1 MFNFDVHD
9 DVRLTHD
16 AAVEKDEVRTESG
29 RRPKPRASADL
40 TAHTVPRWKGYRAE
54 LVQPQQA

>member
-16 AAVEKDEVRTESG
+16 AAVEKDEASLQESPVSCFCCG
-29 RRPKPRASADL
+29 TTVLTRLSRISLTRA
-40 TAHTVPRWKGYRAE
+40 R
-54 LVQPQQA
+54 

>member
-16 AAVEKDEVRTESG
+16 AAVEKDEASRECAFSLFLCGMTVLTDLARNSLT
-29 RRPKPRASADL
+29 RA
-40 TAHTVPRWKGYRAE
+40 R
-54 LVQPQQA
+54 